1 LPFNPAADNR
11 RGSFKTEATSSLKS
25 PDNSWDPAQGNPD
38 PHAPRLKRMKV
49 AFWKL
54 LPLKPL
60 L

>member
-1 LPFNPAADNR
+1 VARSIDIDLQ
-11 RGSFKTEATSSLKS
+11 

-49 AFWKL
+49 GFWKL